1 VNTDNR
7 LMSDTDMTNELIQLR
22 DAFGWGWSDFEWL
35 TVNAMKSAFAPF
47 DQRLR
52 LINEVIKP
60 RYASLRDSGLGVSI
74 ITS

>member
-1 VNTDNR
+1 
-7 LMSDTDMTNELIQLR
+7 
-22 DAFGWGWSDFEWL
+22 
-35 TVNAMKSAFAPF
+35 MKSAFAPF